1 MRLFLFLI
9 LLNLC
14 FYSCKKYDAALTAFY
29 LKPSKASVTSNLSQG
44 SNSSKITDLWVY
56 TNGQFQGAFPYN
68 HLIPIVNNNKSAKIQ
83 IFAGIK
89 NNGIA
94 ETRVFWPFYSP
105 LEFDTLIE
113 SGKTIEMPLVFEYN
127 SNTKF
132 VINENFD
139 NVGNVFNNSSI
150 SDTIYNI
157 TSSEESLEGNYL
169 KLELKGQS
177 VIGQIETSQTYSLPA
192 GSENVYLELN
202 YKCNKEFSI
211 GLIGD
216 KDPQLKEAI
225 TLSAKENWNKIYIQ
239 LSNTVS
245 SAPVSNKYKLYF
257 RMINNNDNSKLYIDN
272 LKLIYL

>member
-1 MRLFLFLI
+1 MRLFLLLI
-9 LLNLC
+9 LLNIC
-14 FYSCKKYDAALTAFY
+14 FFSCKKYDAAMTAFY
-29 LKPSKASVTSNLSQG
+29 LKPLKAIVSSNLNQG

-56 TNGQFQGAFPYN
+56 VNDQFQGAFPCN
-68 HLIPIVNNNKSAKIQ
+68 HLIPIVNNNKTAKIQ

-94 ETRVFWPFYSP
+94 DTRVFWPFYKT
-105 LEFDTLIE
+105 LKFDTLIE

-150 SDTIYNI
+150 SDTIYHVL
-157 TSSEESLEGNYL
+157 SSEESLEGKFL
-169 KLELKGQS
+169 KLDLSGKS
-177 VIGQIETSQTYSLPA
+177 IIGQIESSQSYSLPA

-202 YKCNKEFSI
+202 YKCNKEFSV

-216 KDPQLKEAI
+216 RNPQLKETI
-225 TLSAKENWNKIYIQ
+225 TLSAQENWNKIYIQ
-239 LSNTVS
+239 LSNAVS
-245 SAPVSNKYKLYF
+245 SNPVSSKYKLYF

-272 LKLIYL
+272 VKLIYL

>member
-14 FYSCKKYDAALTAFY
+14 FFSCKKYDAALTAFY

-56 TNGQFQGAFPYN
+56 TNGQFQGAYPYN

-94 ETRVFWPFYSP
+94 ETRVFWSFYSP

-132 VINENFD
+132 VIHNRPGWLMPSEWQKN
-139 NVGNVFNNSSI
+139 NV
-150 SDTIYNI
+150 
-157 TSSEESLEGNYL
+157 
-169 KLELKGQS
+169 
-177 VIGQIETSQTYSLPA
+177 
-192 GSENVYLELN
+192 
-202 YKCNKEFSI
+202 EFI
-211 GLIGD
+211 AL
-216 KDPQLKEAI
+216 
-225 TLSAKENWNKIYIQ
+225 
-239 LSNTVS
+239 
-245 SAPVSNKYKLYF
+245 
-257 RMINNNDNSKLYIDN
+257 
-272 LKLIYL
+272 